1 MSWSNRFYPRFL
13 IGFALM
19 LSLVACGFQPLYKQD
34 SQARDL
40 HGQIQIPER
49 NNRNDF
55 EFRES
60 LLLRLGQQNSPQFQM
75 SYTLRITEENLVV
88 IGNIDTV
95 RFLLT
100 GHLTYRITDL
110 TTGATLFRDSQS
122 NTVSY
127 SATGATF
134 PTRRAKESANT
145 RLIEGL
151 AEQAYSRLSITA
163 QDWWQ

>member
-1 MSWSNRFYPRFL
+1 MSWSNRFYLRFL

-40 HGQIQIPER
+40 HGQIQIPSATTAMIL
-49 NNRNDF
+49 NSANRCYYG
-55 EFRES
+55 
-60 LLLRLGQQNSPQFQM
+60 LGSRIATV
-75 SYTLRITEENLVV
+75 SDELHLRITEENLVV

>member
-1 MSWSNRFYPRFL
+1 MSWSNPFNLRFL

-60 LLLRLGQQNSPQFQM
+60 LLLRLGQQNRHS
-75 SYTLRITEENLVV
+75 
-88 IGNIDTV
+88 
-95 RFLLT
+95 
-100 GHLTYRITDL
+100 
-110 TTGATLFRDSQS
+110 FR
-122 NTVSY
+122 
-127 SATGATF
+127 
-134 PTRRAKESANT
+134 
-145 RLIEGL
+145 
-151 AEQAYSRLSITA
+151 
-163 QDWWQ
+163 